1 MDKVIRGSRIS
12 EQSVRLRDLLG
23 EIESELEP
31 EGAEGEF
38 LDLAESAEQ
47 VASSEGEQS
56 EEAQPAEEEE
66 PALEA
71 SEEGREPVE
80 EAQPFALEVETL
92 VEERLKEFEERFQP
106 EKDEAYKSG
115 FEDGRSKG
123 LKEGQDQ
130 SQEEI
135 DRFKSVLEDLGAQ
148 WKTRYKDSDQSLV
161 DLVLAISRKIIGEA
175 VEVREEPILEAVR
188 ECLDH
193 LQDKSQVVIKVH
205 PDNLETIRQH
215 RNDWLQALEGI
226 QELIIES
233 DGDISPGGCIVE
245 TPKGDVDAQIEE
257 RIERLKT
264 VLIDEIR
271 REGEADEHESDDSS
285 S

>member
-1 MDKVIRGSRIS
+1 MDKVIRSSRIS

-23 EIESELEP
+23 EIESEFEP

-56 EEAQPAEEEE
+56 EEAQPAEEGE

-71 SEEGREPVE
+71 PEEPVE
-80 EAQPFALEVETL
+80 EAQPSALEVEAL
-92 VEERLKEFEERFQP
+92 VEERLKEFEERFQR
-106 EKDEAYKSG
+106 EKEEAYKSG
-115 FEDGRSKG
+115 FEDGRSEG

-205 PDNLETIRQH
+205 PGNLETIRQH

-233 DGDISPGGCIVE
+233 DGNISPGGCIVE